1 MNNQGYFTSL
11 ATHEIKMIIAILADL
26 KQFTKLS
33 GANNKPWPK
42 VYSPIILIM
51 LAYLTEA

>member
-11 ATHEIKMIIAILADL
+11 ATHEIKMIIAYQILRNSL
-26 KQFTKLS
+26 KLS
-33 GANNKPWPK
+33 GTNNKPWPK